1 MLRRREFEFVAK
13 KTNKEA
19 ILADNRVVELK
30 RQVAAKV
37 AELIGLEE
45 KQATAIPRLTLHQ
58 RTAPTTACHVMYE
71 PSVIVVVQG
80 SKEVQI
86 GTDIQ
91 TYDSSRY
98 LLISVDLPTVTRV
111 TEASAEAPCL
121 AISLK
126 LDI

>member
-1 MLRRREFEFVAK
+1 MLIVGNFESVAK
-13 KTNKEA
+13 YTGTEA
-19 ILADNRVVELK
+19 ILAENRTRELTL
-30 RQVAAKV
+30 ALASKV
-37 AELIGLEE
+37 AELIGIEE

-111 TEASAEAPCL
+111 TEASNEE
-121 AISLK
+121 
-126 LDI
+126 